1 MACAFL
7 ADVLMFLDE
16 TTITV
21 RSGKGGDGC
30 VCFRREK
37 FVPRGGPNGGNGG
50 NGGSVYLQADPN
62 ITTLLD
68 IGRSRHYIA
77 EGGQPGLGSNKAGR
91 RGKDLLVKLPQGTLV
106 REVVGDEEARE
117 GKVLVDLLDSDKR
130 YRVVRG
136 GKGGRGNRSFA
147 SALNQVP
154 REAEKGLAGDE
165 KFIHL
170 ELKLLA
176 DVGLVGLP
184 NAGKS
189 TLLSR
194 ISAARPKIAAYPFT
208 TKEPN
213 LGIAELGG
221 YARLVVADIPGLIEG
236 AHEGQGLGIEFLRHI
251 ERTRV
256 LLHLVSC
263 EFDDLE
269 QVVRDF
275 NLIERE
281 LSGYSE
287 ELAGKP
293 RIVVLSKTDL
303 LESEEISGFQQE
315 LSGRLGEEVFSISA
329 VTGDG
334 VENLLRASG
343 TLVSDAVAAAAR
355 EAE

>member
-7 ADVLMFLDE
+7 ADDLMFLDE

-68 IGRSRHYIA
+68 SGRSRHYRA

-91 RGKDLLVKLPQGTLV
+91 RGKDLLVKLPLGTLV
-106 REVVGDEEARE
+106 REVVGDEEPRE

-194 ISAARPKIAAYPFT
+194 VSAARPKIAAYPFT

>member
-1 MACAFL
+1 
-7 ADVLMFLDE
+7 MFLDE
-16 TTITV
+16 TSINV

-30 VCFRREK
+30 VSFRREK
-37 FVPRGGPNGGNGG
+37 FVPRGGPNGGTGG
-50 NGGSVYLQADPN
+50 NGGAVYLQADPN

-68 IGRSRHYIA
+68 IGRQRHYIA
-77 EGGQPGLGSNKAGR
+77 QNGQPGQGSNKTGR
-91 RGKDLLVKLPQGTLV
+91 TGKDLLVKLPIGTLV
-106 REVVGDEEARE
+106 REVLDDQDPRE
-117 GKVLVDLLDSDKR
+117 GKVLVDLLDPDLR
-130 YRVVRG
+130 YCVVKG
-136 GKGGRGNRSFA
+136 GKGGRGNKSFA
-147 SALNQVP
+147 SSVNQIP
-154 REAEKGLAGDE
+154 REFEKGLPGVE
-165 KFIHL
+165 KLIHL

-221 YARLVVADIPGLIEG
+221 YARLVFADIPGLIEG

-263 EFDDLE
+263 EFEDCE

-275 NLIERE
+275 HLIERE

-293 RIVVLSKTDL
+293 RIVVLSKTDML
-303 LESEEISGFQQE
+303 GPDEVAGFQEE
-315 LSGRLGEEVFSISA
+315 LSTRLGREVLAISA

-334 VENLLRASG
+334 LEALLAASS
-343 TLVSDAVAAAAR
+343 TLVKDALAAAAR
-355 EAE
+355 EEEQECP

>member
-1 MACAFL
+1 
-7 ADVLMFLDE
+7 MFLDE
-16 TTITV
+16 TTINV

-30 VCFRREK
+30 VSFRREK

-50 NGGSVYLQADPN
+50 NGGSVYLQADSN

-68 IGRSRHYIA
+68 IGRRRHYIA
-77 EGGQPGLGSNKAGR
+77 EGGQPGKGSNKAGR
-91 RGKDLLVKLPQGTLV
+91 RGKDLLVKLPLGTLV
-106 REVVGDEEARE
+106 REVVADQDPRE
-117 GKVLVDLLDSDKR
+117 GKVLVDLLELDKR

-136 GKGGRGNRSFA
+136 GKGGRGNKSFA
-147 SALNQVP
+147 SSVNQVP
-154 REAEKGLAGDE
+154 REVEKGLPGDE
-165 KFIHL
+165 KIIYL

-194 ISAARPKIAAYPFT
+194 VSAARPKIAAYPFT
-208 TKEPN
+208 TTEPN
-213 LGIAELGG
+213 LGIAELGS
-221 YARLVVADIPGLIEG
+221 YARLVFADIPGLIEG

-263 EFDDLE
+263 EFEDLE

-275 NLIERE
+275 HLIERE

-293 RIVVLSKTDL
+293 RIIVLSKTDL
-303 LESEEISGFQQE
+303 LGPEEIAGFEGE
-315 LSGRLGEEVFSISA
+315 LSSRLGKEVFSISA
-329 VTGDG
+329 VTGNG
-334 VENLLRASG
+334 VGKLLSAAG
-343 TLVSDAVAAAAR
+343 ALVSDAVAAAAR
-355 EAE
+355 EEE

>member
-1 MACAFL
+1 
-7 ADVLMFLDE
+7 MFLDE

-30 VCFRREK
+30 ISFRREK
-37 FVPRGGPNGGNGG
+37 FVPRGGPNGGTGG

-68 IGRSRHYIA
+68 IGRRRHYIA

-91 RGKDLLVKLPQGTLV
+91 RGKDLLVKLPLGTLI
-106 REVVGDEEARE
+106 REVAGDQDPRE

-130 YRVVRG
+130 YCVVRG
-136 GKGGRGNRSFA
+136 GKGGRGNKSFA

-154 REAEKGLAGDE
+154 REAENGLAGDE
-165 KFIHL
+165 KIIHL

-194 ISAARPKIAAYPFT
+194 VSAARPKIAAYPFT
-208 TKEPN
+208 TKKPN

-221 YARLVVADIPGLIEG
+221 YARLVLADIPGLIEG

-275 NLIERE
+275 HLIERE

-293 RIVVLSKTDL
+293 RIVVLSKADL
-303 LESEEISGFQQE
+303 LGPGEVADFQGE
-315 LSGRLGEEVFSISA
+315 LSSRLGREVFAISA

-334 VENLLRASG
+334 VEKLLSASS
-343 TLVSDAVAAAAR
+343 TLVSDAAAAAAR
-355 EAE
+355 EEE